1 MKKVLLSIA
10 LMLMGLSASAQVW
23 EKTLEEG
30 DQLKGTKDR
39 MKYRIESPDGTQMMM
54 FYGSS
59 DKWKVGIVGNS
70 FKPDKSLHVHSSTK
84 NFLIYATI
92 GFYNEDDQLVTKWDN
107 CMMELTNI
115 YRVAETSETLWG
127 KKTTKGCREVVP
139 YLLNEKGY
147 VRIILPTFLGPDFD
161 FKVPCIHN
169 VNP

>member
-30 DQLKGTKDR
+30 DQLKGTRDR
-39 MKYRIESPDGTQMMM
+39 AKYRIESPDGNMIMV

-59 DKWKVGIVGNS
+59 DKWKVGIVNNA
-70 FKPDKSLHVHSSTK
+70 FKPDKSNMVRDG
-84 NFLIYATI
+84 NFIIYATI
-92 GFYNEDDQLVTKWDN
+92 GFYNEDDQLVTKWEN
-107 CMMELTNI
+107 CMMELTDI
-115 YRVAETSETLWG
+115 YRVAEASESSWG
-127 KKTTKGCREVVP
+127 KKTAKGCREVVP

-147 VRIILPTFLGPDFD
+147 VRIILPTFRAPEFD

-169 VNP
+169 ESK